1 MAVKSKSYLNNP
13 ALQFISTAL
22 VDEASASSEP
32 EAPAPVSVNAAPAAE
47 PVRSAQNAPVPQ
59 YQYAPQMQQ
68 SYAQNVPVQENTSAK
83 FIVPMKPVYVEVRSK
98 RFNALMQPSLYNNLL
113 KIATVNGISVNELMH
128 RVLEKYV
135 EDNMVE

>member
-32 EAPAPVSVNAAPAAE
+32 EAPAPASVNATPAAE
-47 PVRSAQNAPVPQ
+47 PVRSAQNAPVQQ

>member
-22 VDEASASSEP
+22 VDEAAAAEEP
-32 EAPAPVSVNAAPAAE
+32 VREAAPAPVQSAPAAPVAAPQSVQTAAAPAA
-47 PVRSAQNAPVPQ
+47 
-59 YQYAPQMQQ
+59 APQ
-68 SYAQNVPVQENTSAK
+68 EK

-98 RFNALMQPSLYNNLL
+98 RFNALMQPSLYNNLSKL
-113 KIATVNGISVNELMH
+113 ASLNGVSVNELMH

-135 EDNMVE
+135 EDNLPE